1 MTDIEPGCEAVV
13 DELRR
18 WTDGLM
24 AGEVEVLEDILAPDF
39 QFTTGPGLPGGP
51 MDKPQFIE
59 MDRKIRNCSIRFLAI
74 VARRMDSVVSTLC
87 HAQVEEDFTGDLGAG
102 MPSASE
108 LSARMKSARLCYASA
123 WRRDEGGRWQCFSH
137 HVLGH
142 SDL

>member
-1 MTDIEPGCEAVV
+1 MIDVEPGCEPVV
-13 DELRR
+13 KELRR

-24 AGEVEVLEDILAPDF
+24 AGEVDILEDILAPDF
-39 QFTTGPGLPGGP
+39 QFTTGPGMPGGL
-51 MDKPQFIE
+51 MDKPRFIE

-74 VARRMDSVVSTLC
+74 VARRMDNVVSTLC
-87 HAQVEEDFTGDLGAG
+87 HAQVEEDFVGDLGVD

-108 LSARMKSARLCYASA
+108 LSARMKSARLCYASV
-123 WRRDEGGRWQCFSH
+123 WRQGETGGWQCFSH